1 MLGFIVLIGSFHL
14 FLNIY
19 IYIYTHIYFI
29 FIGGVVYS
37 FRTCFKYKSGFTQK
51 TTNVLYTQDEE
62 LMLFWIYV
70 LHRNEFL
77 SKTYFIE
84 KQISE
89 FRYFKIDTNMI
100 QYKFEMS

>member
-70 LHRNEFL
+70 CIGMNFWVKLILLKSRYQNSDT
-77 SKTYFIE
+77 SK
-84 KQISE
+84 
-89 FRYFKIDTNMI
+89 
-100 QYKFEMS
+100 